1 MLEKQQPDCSI
12 VVSVYNESESISAFY
27 NELYSAL
34 LPLSIIYEIIF
45 VNDGSTDN
53 SLHLL
58 NGIALEDRTIK
69 IINFSTNFGHEAAM
83 IAGID
88 YAKGKVIICMDG
100 DLQHPPKMIPQM
112 LKEEKKG
119 FDIVNMIRI
128 KRHDG
133 NFIQR
138 MNSKLFYKV
147 INSISSVKLAE
158 NASDFFLI
166 SGEVA
171 GVLRTNYRERTRFLR
186 GIIQIIGFKKKTL
199 DYEANQRMAGKS
211 KYSFLKLLMLSL
223 SAISSF
229 SKLPLLLGIISG
241 IIFGI
246 ISLILIIYSIA
257 MWILETPVSGYTTL
271 IVFLSAFAAI
281 LLFIIGIIGQYIG
294 FIFDEIKKRPIYI
307 VENTVNLDTDEKK

>member
-12 VVSVYNESESISAFY
+12 VVSLYNESENIPAFY
-27 NELYSAL
+27 NTLSSVL
-34 LPLSIIYEIIF
+34 MPLNIIYEIIF

-53 SLHLL
+53 SLYLL
-58 NGIALEDRTIK
+58 KEITLRDETIK

-83 IAGID
+83 TAGID
-88 YAKGKVIICMDG
+88 YAKGKAIICMDG
-100 DLQHPPKMIPQM
+100 DLQHPPEMIPKM
-112 LKEEKKG
+112 LKEKEKG
-119 FDIVNMIRI
+119 FDVVNMIRT

-147 INSISSVKLAE
+147 INGISSIKLTE

-166 SGEVA
+166 SSQVGN
-171 GVLRTNYRERTRFLR
+171 VLRTNYRERTRFLR
-186 GIIQIIGFKKKTL
+186 GIIQIIGFDKTTL

-211 KYSFLKLLMLSL
+211 KYSFFKLLMLSL

-229 SKLPLLLGIISG
+229 SKLPLQLGIISG
-241 IIFGI
+241 IIFGL
-246 ISLILIIYSIA
+246 ISLILIIYSIV

-307 VENTVNLDTDEKK
+307 VEDTVNFDTDEEK